1 MASVFDERR
10 MLIPRPALHLARR
23 AIPDADRSAS
33 PAGTSLRKG
42 ISSSTAAR
50 PRATD
55 PGSPAPTRPPAPARS
70 FSTALPRQPDC
81 PAPAPGPGARRPCR
95 ARACDRS
102 PRCRRR
108 SAARPAASARPRC
121 AGMPARH
128 PGDAP
133 WRDPGRRGDAPP
145 GPAGGAW
152 RECASRCR
160 HACFFRFAQVR
171 KGLVQHAVA
180 AAGGWLSPRPGNRLA
195 RLAAARWKRRGI
207 TRAAAAAG
215 VFPER
220 PGFLPP
226 PHGRRR
232 PSNPPIIRSRAIGR
246 WRRAPMT
253 AGSTPA
259 PTPAPAASPSID
271 RATAA
276 CRPERSRPAGSSSI
290 MVLNASDFDNTP
302 ESSKGAGHAAPGSCP
317 DGKGQEVRIADVA
330 DLLAHRVVQLVQRAV
345 QSSCLDKYV
354 LSSVRPHS
362 SCNGSLNSVFAS
374 APLTFVCKCRV
385 SVVMSPSASAG
396 LRLPQGAR
404 QLGFCIMPLPS
415 SANASPSLC
424 WDCPAPGRAAS
435 GPGRV
440 SESRRVPS
448 CWTGR
453 GVLEHGGRLLRHLA
467 HAAILVA
474 GSGHQRS
481 RLPTS
486 AERLGLPADLAFSPR
501 LRRPRDVPQRGQLG
515 LYPLPETAFDARS
528 RILRAGEVQRANI
541 AQWRIASLVQ
551 CVG

>member
-1 MASVFDERR
+1 
-10 MLIPRPALHLARR
+10 MLILARR
-23 AIPDADRSAS
+23 CTWLDAPSQMPTRSAS

-160 HACFFRFAQVR
+160 HACFFRFAQQVR

-180 AAGGWLSPRPGNRLA
+180 AAGRLA
-195 RLAAARWKRRGI
+195 VATPRQQACQARGRPMEEARNH
-207 TRAAAAAG
+207 RA
-215 VFPER
+215 
-220 PGFLPP
+220 
-226 PHGRRR
+226 RRR
-232 PSNPPIIRSRAIGR
+232 RQAYSRSGLGSSRAKVATRTPPDRAIPPIIRSRAIGR

-276 CRPERSRPAGSSSI
+276 CRPERSRPAGSS
-290 MVLNASDFDNTP
+290 
-302 ESSKGAGHAAPGSCP
+302 
-317 DGKGQEVRIADVA
+317 
-330 DLLAHRVVQLVQRAV
+330 
-345 QSSCLDKYV
+345 
-354 LSSVRPHS
+354 
-362 SCNGSLNSVFAS
+362 
-374 APLTFVCKCRV
+374 CR
-385 SVVMSPSASAG
+385 SWS
-396 LRLPQGAR
+396 
-404 QLGFCIMPLPS
+404 
-415 SANASPSLC
+415 
-424 WDCPAPGRAAS
+424 
-435 GPGRV
+435 
-440 SESRRVPS
+440 
-448 CWTGR
+448 
-453 GVLEHGGRLLRHLA
+453 
-467 HAAILVA
+467 
-474 GSGHQRS
+474 
-481 RLPTS
+481 
-486 AERLGLPADLAFSPR
+486 
-501 LRRPRDVPQRGQLG
+501 
-515 LYPLPETAFDARS
+515 
-528 RILRAGEVQRANI
+528 
-541 AQWRIASLVQ
+541 
-551 CVG
+551 